1 MKKII
6 KGITMIAAGLLMIEV
21 IKETVVYP
29 ATNAFDEGMKEL
41 WSKSK
46 K

>member
-6 KGITMIAAGLLMIEV
+6 KGLAMIAAGLLMIEV
-21 IKETVVYP
+21 IKETVVWP
-29 ATNAFDEGMKEL
+29 GTDAFDAGMKEL
-41 WSKSK
+41 WKSK

>member
-1 MKKII
+1 MKKIV
-6 KGITMIAAGLLMIEV
+6 KGIVMIAAGLLMIEV

-29 ATNAFDEGMKEL
+29 ATDIFDAGMKEL
-41 WSKSK
+41 WKSK

>member
-6 KGITMIAAGLLMIEV
+6 KGIVMITAGMLMIEV

-29 ATNAFDEGMKEL
+29 ATNTFDEGMKEL